1 MAQRLAEKGRFYYVE
16 KGAPP
21 GAIYVAAVSDAAGL
35 RVLRGE
41 EPGSAPL
48 AIDLHPSLRGTRLRD
63 VVWAELYPLIGP
75 RVVQILRDV
84 GATGW
89 SVRPISVPD
98 ELEVLRDYGALVVH
112 GRGGHIGPCREYS
125 SIVLDKPGSPLLDV
139 KGWCLDLDEWDG
151 SDVWSQRAGGSQI
164 IVTRRV
170 RDAFKRAKVTGIR
183 RLTDLCE
190 KESLVSREKFTI

>member
-16 KGAPP
+16 MVAPP
-21 GAIYVAAVSDAAGL
+21 GSVYVAAVSVAIAR
-35 RVLRGE
+35 RVKRGE
-41 EPGSAPL
+41 EPGTEPL
-48 AIDLHPSLRGTRLRD
+48 AIELHPSLRGTRLRD

-75 RVVQILRDV
+75 RVVQILCDV

-89 SVRPISVPD
+89 SVRPLSVPD
-98 ELEVLRDYGALVVH
+98 ELDVLRDYGALVVH

-139 KGWCLDLDEWDG
+139 KGWCLDPEEWDG
-151 SDVWSQRAGGSQI
+151 SDLWLQPAGVSHL

-170 RDAFKRAKVTGIR
+170 RDAFRRAKVTGV
-183 RLTDLCE
+183 RLVDLCE
-190 KESLVSREKFTI
+190 LVSLVSREKFKI